1 MLKKIQTYYSNLD
14 EIIFEYRNKLYGAY
28 ELRKNYNSRLL
39 IALIPILFL
48 AIILPTGLL
57 MYYKS
62 SIEPEE
68 KINLEKYEGFDLRMD
83 ENDIPDELLKTQEEE
98 IKDKLEETE
107 KPDETTTEEP
117 PKEEVKQPDPT
128 NTNLELTPAQQAA
141 KLDSIQKADATAK
154 VLKDSLDAAALKLA
168 KQGTDT
174 IKKGSGTSMMVN
186 RKGGM
191 KEFMAYIQQ
200 NFNYPKPPI
209 EYECTVNLKLIIN
222 ADGSLYDIKV
232 IKGVR
237 TDYDMEVLRVAKEYK
252 GWFTDVSLNVTG
264 PTISKKA
271 DVKIIAPP
279 QASF

>member
-28 ELRKNYNSRLL
+28 ELRKNYNRRLL

-57 MYYKS
+57 IYYKS

-83 ENDIPDELLKTQEEE
+83 ENDIPDDLPKTKEEE
-98 IKDKLEETE
+98 VKDKIEETE
-107 KPDETTTEEP
+107 KPDETTTDEP
-117 PKEEVKQPDPT
+117 KKEEVKQPDPT
-128 NTNLELTPAQQAA
+128 NPNLELTPAQQAA

-154 VLKDSLDAAALKLA
+154 ALKDSLDAAAQKLA

-174 IKKGSGTSMMVN
+174 TKKGSGTSMMVN
-186 RKGGM
+186 RKGGL
-191 KEFMAYIQQ
+191 KEFLAYIQQ

-237 TDYDMEVLRVAKEYK
+237 TDYDMEVLRVAKAYK
-252 GWFTDVSLNVTG
+252 GWFTDVKLNNSAPQTNQ
-264 PTISKKA
+264 KA
-271 DVKIIAPP
+271 DVKLIAPP
-279 QASF
+279 PGSF

>member
-28 ELRKNYNSRLL
+28 ELRKNYNRRLL

-57 MYYKS
+57 IYYKS

-83 ENDIPDELLKTQEEE
+83 ENDIPDDLPKTKEEE
-98 IKDKLEETE
+98 VKDKIEETE
-107 KPDETTTEEP
+107 KPDETTTDEP
-117 PKEEVKQPDPT
+117 KKDEVKQPDPT
-128 NTNLELTPAQQAA
+128 NPNLELTPAQQAA

-154 VLKDSLDAAALKLA
+154 ALKDSLDAAAQKLA

-174 IKKGSGTSMMVN
+174 TKKGSGTSMMVN
-186 RKGGM
+186 RKGGL
-191 KEFMAYIQQ
+191 KEFLAYIQQ

-237 TDYDMEVLRVAKEYK
+237 TDYDMEVLRVAKAYK
-252 GWFTDVSLNVTG
+252 GWFTDVKLNNSAPQTNQ
-264 PTISKKA
+264 KA
-271 DVKIIAPP
+271 DVKLIAPP
-279 QASF
+279 PGSF